1 MEILGGNRQC
11 LWFRVCKGN
20 LTFHIGLLTHLCYHH
35 VHITSSALG
44 YGLVV
49 VNFACLGLPGAC
61 SPPIHLHMLG
71 LDLACGART
80 W

>member
-11 LWFRVCKGN
+11 LLFRVCKGN
-20 LTFHIGLLTHLCYHH
+20 VTFHIGLLTHMCYHY

-44 YGLVV
+44 YRFVV

-61 SPPIHLHMLG
+61 PPPHSLAHVGAGLG
-71 LDLACGART
+71 M
-80 W
+80 WN